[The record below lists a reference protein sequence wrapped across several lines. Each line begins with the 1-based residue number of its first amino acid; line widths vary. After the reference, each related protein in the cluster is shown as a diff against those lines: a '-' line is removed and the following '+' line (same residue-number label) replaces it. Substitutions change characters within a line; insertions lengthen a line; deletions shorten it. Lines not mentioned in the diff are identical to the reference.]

1 MVSLTLKAILPGRIS
16 QNDAARFYKNP
27 KAHRTFLSSG
37 TSSDQ
42 RSRSIFSEDG
52 LELYKASAI
61 RSFLPVYKSFWKSGK
76 KVYLLIPPVS
86 EWQDSSL
93 AQMVAWFGEQFEL
106 SYVSSKEEL
115 QSELGDEPVWIF
127 ATGFHLVTFL

>member
-1 MVSLTLKAILPGRIS
+1 MLFLKGESLYGISHLKKPYFPVEFLK
-16 QNDAARFYKNP
+16 NDAARFYKNP

-61 RSFLPVYKSFWKSGK
+61 RSFLPVYKSFFGSQERKCIS
-76 KVYLLIPPVS
+76 LIPPVS

-115 QSELGDEPVWIF
+115 QSR
-127 ATGFHLVTFL
+127 AR